1 MTIINTTFVA
11 DKSVENDVLDWI
23 RSTYIK
29 SARRDDRTEYPN
41 FVARVSEAPDP
52 GTAVFAAHI
61 TFPDHD
67 TARRWDEKFG
77 SRLRLIAAQR
87 WGEKALSFSTYL
99 HVIE

>member
-1 MTIINTTFVA
+1 MTIINTTFIA
-11 DKSVENDVLDWI
+11 DKSVETDVLGWI

-29 SARRDDRTEYPN
+29 SARRDDRTEYPH

-52 GTAVFAAHI
+52 NTAVFAAHI
-61 TFPDHD
+61 TFPDHEA
-67 TARRWDEKFG
+67 ARRWDEKFG
-77 SRLRLIAAQR
+77 SRLRLLAAQR